1 MHLQAASC
9 KLQATTIK
17 KNKNL
22 KKVNIK
28 EIQQANNKKISK
40 II

>member
-1 MHLQAASC
+1 MHLQAAG
-9 KLQATTIK
+9 TGNNNK